1 MENSNA
7 VFVFKQKCLEILKNG
22 HIKDLPAL
30 NVVEI
35 DSTIGLYE
43 GFQILLK
50 NNIVSAPVWDPET
63 KKYTGFLDIRDLAG
77 FVVYVYDT
85 QQVGD
90 NTELV
95 DLITHGQSQFK
106 TATTDGISIKYLSRR
121 NRFHPVSI
129 DSSLFEVCEA
139 LSAPDIHRVPILG
152 ENGKVVTI
160 ISQTTIIKY
169 LSQRSDVTFDTSADP
184 TIGDLN
190 IGTSPVLSVK
200 TTESVINTF
209 RKMEKRQKSG
219 IAIVDENGNLVGATT
234 AKDLSL
240 FIKNPTLQALQGNI
254 FDYLKLIRQEQI
266 NIINPCI
273 TVPRSDKL
281 SRAVGLLAATRV
293 HRIFVVDS
301 EEHFVPVSVLSITD
315 ILKKLIKV

>member
-1 MENSNA
+1 MESTNG
-7 VFVFKQKCLEILKNG
+7 VFVFKQKCVEALKNG
-22 HIKDLPAL
+22 HVKDLPAL
-30 NVVEI
+30 KVVEI

-43 GFQILLK
+43 GFQILLT
-50 NNIVSAPVWDPET
+50 NNIVSAPVWDPEAQ
-63 KKYTGFLDIRDLAG
+63 KYTGFLDIRDLAG

-90 NTELV
+90 NTQLA

-121 NRFHPVSI
+121 NRFHPISI
-129 DSSLFEVCEA
+129 DSSLYEVCEA
-139 LSAPDIHRVPILG
+139 LSAPDIHRVPIL

-169 LSQRSDVTFDTSADP
+169 LSQRSDVTLDSSDDP
-184 TIGDLN
+184 SIGDLK
-190 IGTSPVLSVK
+190 IGSSPVLTVK

-209 RKMEKRQKSG
+209 RKMEQRQKSG

-234 AKDLSL
+234 AKDLGL
-240 FIKNPTLQALQGNI
+240 FIKDPTLQALKGNI
-254 FDYLKLIRQEQI
+254 FDYLKLIRQQQI
-266 NIINPCI
+266 NITNPCI
-273 TVPRSDKL
+273 TVSQREKL

-293 HRIFVVDS
+293 HRIFVVDTD
-301 EEHFVPVSVLSITD
+301 EHFVPVSVLSITD

>member
-1 MENSNA
+1 M
-7 VFVFKQKCLEILKNG
+7 
-22 HIKDLPAL
+22 DLPAL
-30 NVVEI
+30 NVIEI

-43 GFQILLK
+43 GFQLLLK
-50 NNIVSAPVWDPET
+50 NNIVSAPVYDPET
-63 KKYTGFLDIRDLAG
+63 QKYTGFLDIRDLAS

-90 NTELV
+90 NTQLA

-139 LSAPDIHRVPILG
+139 LSAPDIHRVPIL

-160 ISQTTIIKY
+160 VSQTTIIKY
-169 LSQRSDVTFDTSADP
+169 LSQKVDVTFDTSNDP
-184 TIGDLN
+184 TIGELK
-190 IGTSPVLSVK
+190 IGTSPVLSVN

-209 RKMEKRQKSG
+209 RKMEQRQKSG
-219 IAIVDENGNLVGATT
+219 IAIVDGNGLIVGTTT

-254 FDYLKLIRQEQI
+254 FDYLKLIRQLQI
-266 NIINPCI
+266 NIVNPCI
-273 TVPRSDKL
+273 TVHQNEKL

-293 HRIFVVDS
+293 HRIFVVES
-301 EEHFVPVSVLSITD
+301 EERFVPVSVLSITD
-315 ILKKLIKV
+315 ILKKLIK